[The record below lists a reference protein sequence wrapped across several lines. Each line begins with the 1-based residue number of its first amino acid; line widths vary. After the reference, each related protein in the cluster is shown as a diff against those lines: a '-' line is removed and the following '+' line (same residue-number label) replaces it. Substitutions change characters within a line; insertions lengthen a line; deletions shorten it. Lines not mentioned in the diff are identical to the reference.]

1 MTTAEII
8 NNIENGVYKP
18 TMTCPTERLF
28 KDDHIFDEN
37 QTVKWN
43 REKALAENQRIRNA
57 KETYRDEE
65 NRKNQQF
72 RDDLLSVLQEEYGLS
87 PACAAIVF
95 SKAEDDGHWAGFHEV
110 VSQAQILAD
119 FAVDIL
125 KTKET
130 AV

>member
-1 MTTAEII
+1 MA
-8 NNIENGVYKP
+8 P
-18 TMTCPTERLF
+18 TSQRWHTQPSGFF
-28 KDDHIFDEN
+28 KDSHIFDEN

-43 REKALAENQRIRNA
+43 REKVLSENQRIRNA
-57 KETYRDEE
+57 KEAYRDEE

-87 PACAAIVF
+87 PACAAVVF

>member
-8 NNIENGVYKP
+8 NNIENGAYKP
-18 TMTCPTERLF
+18 TMAYPTERFF
-28 KDDHIFDEN
+28 KDGHIFDEN

-43 REKALAENQRIRNA
+43 REKVLSENQRIRNA
-57 KETYRDEE
+57 KEAYRDEE

-87 PACAAIVF
+87 PACAAVVF